1 MSSLAVT
8 TQLENPQ
15 AYADLYEEFHPRVL
29 RLCSH
34 LLGSRDDAEDASN
47 EVFARLP
54 RAIETYN
61 RALPFSHWLSGVTS
75 HYCVDVLRKRQ
86 SEQRVFVPAS
96 PEWPDPAAKDQSP
109 LEALLL
115 NEEKDAV
122 RTAIARLPERYRRPL
137 VMRYYEDLSC
147 DEIAHKLN
155 LSLANVKTLIFRA
168 KKELRSMLEETK
180 TGWPSSVPG
189 YSMHYMTA

>member
-1 MSSLAVT
+1 MSSVAVK
-8 TQLENPQ
+8 TQVEDPQ
-15 AYADLYEEFHPRVL
+15 AYGDLYEEFHPRVL

-34 LLGSRDDAEDASN
+34 LLGSRDDAEDASS

-54 RAIETYN
+54 RAMGTYN
-61 RALPFSHWLSGVTS
+61 RALPFSRWLSGVTS
-75 HYCVDVLRKRQ
+75 HYCVDVLRKRR
-86 SEQRVFVPAS
+86 SEQRVFVPAN

-109 LEALLL
+109 LEALLM

-122 RTAIARLPERYRRPL
+122 RAAIARLPERYRRPL

-147 DEIAHKLN
+147 DEIAHKLD

-168 KKELRSMLEETK
+168 KKELRGMLEEAK
-180 TGWPSSVPG
+180 TGWSSDVPA
-189 YSMHYMTA
+189 YSVRYITG